1 MNVQIVLL
9 VTLKMIGNFVTMKRS
24 KQSKLCWYEKNLLH
38 CIYMFTALPVSWYL
52 YCFNIFI
59 ILFRPRLGQTL
70 NKVLAAGILYFILAS
85 IEGCVR
91 VQQGVR
97 YLLKQILLG
106 CFSLPL
112 ENSQHWKNPFHLI
125 QVSATDV
132 SRSFYKK
139 TGL

>member
-1 MNVQIVLL
+1 
-9 VTLKMIGNFVTMKRS
+9 
-24 KQSKLCWYEKNLLH
+24 
-38 CIYMFTALPVSWYL
+38 MFTALPVSRYL

-59 ILFRPRLGQTL
+59 ILFRPRLGETL
-70 NKVLAAGILYFILAS
+70 HKVLAAGILYFTLAS

-91 VQQGVR
+91 VQQGV
-97 YLLKQILLG
+97 LLG
-106 CFSLPL
+106 CFSLSL
-112 ENSQHWKNPFHLI
+112 VNSQHWKNPFHLI